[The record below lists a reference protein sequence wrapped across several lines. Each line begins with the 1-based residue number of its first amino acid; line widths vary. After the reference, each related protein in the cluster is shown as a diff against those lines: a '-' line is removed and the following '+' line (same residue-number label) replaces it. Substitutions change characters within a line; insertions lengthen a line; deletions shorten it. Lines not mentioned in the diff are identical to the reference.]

1 MASVMGI
8 GPMFKT
14 LLNTAYS
21 VLIETVLYICAICVI
36 MGAVSALLTEFGVVG
51 LAQWLI
57 NPIMKPLYNMPGAGF
72 PWVS

>member
-14 LLNTAYS
+14 FMNTAYS
-21 VLIETVLYICAICVI
+21 VLIETVLTFVFICVI
-36 MGAVSALLTEFGVVG
+36 MGAAVSALLTEFGVVG

-57 NPIMKPLYNMPGAGF
+57 NPIMKPLYNMPGA
-72 PWVS
+72 